1 MYKNMLSDVIFDLTK
16 EFEHNRGDR
25 WSHRNKIIDVVLILS
40 IFTRGDPISV
50 YIPYVYVCMRA
61 RARVCVCVCVCVLE
75 REIFHLHRENGREA
89 RVRSKDCSGW
99 NETSKQATGWHKVE
113 TNNAC
118 KKIKN
123 DY

>member
-1 MYKNMLSDVIFDLTK
+1 MLSDVIFDLTK

-61 RARVCVCVCVCVLE
+61 RARARACVCVCVCVRARNFSSSSRE
-75 REIFHLHRENGREA
+75 RA
-89 RVRSKDCSGW
+89 RSAGTDQRI
-99 NETSKQATGWHKVE
+99 AAVE
-113 TNNAC
+113 TKPRNKPPVDTRLKQTTLA
-118 KKIKN
+118 KK
-123 DY
+123 